1 MYKRIKI
8 SFINAGSIVIGEDDW
23 TDYEVYDGFIVI
35 KNGETWIAMYNM
47 KEVFSLVLEK
57 D

>member
-8 SFINAGSIVIGEDDW
+8 SFINAGSIIIDEGDW
-23 TDYEVYDGFIVI
+23 DDYEIYNGFIVI
-35 KNGETWIAMYNM
+35 KKGEAWIALYNM

-57 D
+57 